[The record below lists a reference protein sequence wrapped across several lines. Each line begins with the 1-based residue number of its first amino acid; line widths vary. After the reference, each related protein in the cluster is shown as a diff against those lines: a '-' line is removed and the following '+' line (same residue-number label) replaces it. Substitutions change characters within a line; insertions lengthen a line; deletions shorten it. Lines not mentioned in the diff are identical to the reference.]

1 MKEPHREEGSTAMDL
16 VRKLLSIVIP
26 VAIAAILLN
35 DGGRYFT
42 ATYNLGNV
50 TRDAAAASA
59 TAAHASQDRTASWQ
73 AGQTLAQ
80 ASGATLYGFDIKE
93 GQVFVWTRAQVEGTW
108 LLQSLMAYFDRKPRS
123 TPPSIEDQGQ
133 ALIQ

>member
-1 MKEPHREEGSTAMDL
+1 MDR

-26 VAIAAILLN
+26 VAIAAILVN

-59 TAAHASQDRTASWQ
+59 TAAHGSQDRTASWQ
-73 AGQTLAQ
+73 AGQTPAQ
-80 ASGATLYGFDIKE
+80 ASGATVYGFDIKG

-108 LLQSLMAYFDRKPRS
+108 LLQPLMAYFDHKPQG
-123 TPPSIEDQGQ
+123 TPLSIEDQGQ